1 MAPVKQYW
9 GAAAIAERIGL
20 SRKSKSHI
28 QRYIRDQG
36 LLCYKRRMPGRINRV
51 LYASEPMIERWEVAK
66 GLLHREQA
74 IEARNGGYDKRYKAL
89 DRKRK
94 GMGT

>member
-9 GAAAIAERIGL
+9 GAAAILERLGYSGASAPNIRDII
-20 SRKSKSHI
+20 SRECLPVWTRRKPRTLHKTFYTDELVI
-28 QRYIRDQG
+28 QRWQLAR
-36 LLCYKRRMPGRINRV
+36 
-51 LYASEPMIERWEVAK
+51 ASEYRTHLLSCRAA
-66 GLLHREQA
+66 GL
-74 IEARNGGYDKRYKAL
+74 DMRYKAL